1 MGNCYELLQYNLELS
16 ESTEMLERTNDD
28 WVNITND
35 FYRKTQF
42 PNCIG
47 VVDGKHTR
55 IKMPTGSGS
64 LLLFNYKHL
73 FLTH

>member
-1 MGNCYELLQYNLELS
+1 MPEK
-16 ESTEMLERTNDD
+16 TNED

-35 FYRKTQF
+35 FYRKTQL

-47 VVDGKHTR
+47 AVDGKHIP

-64 LLLFNYKHL
+64 LLFNYTYL
-73 FLTH
+73 FLVLLLALVDADY